1 MAKMKHNR
9 RYNKDSVK
17 RLRKR
22 LQTAQNKKPIN
33 RAYREMSSLE
43 KAIAILLDE
52 VGVEWLR
59 EHPLPY
65 IKGQWRYYDFYLPQ
79 HNLLIEVDG
88 DYWHSSQGKP
98 SWVILAAKKNDMLK
112 NWIAKKEGYRL
123 IRIREKEI
131 QENFSLVRERI
142 TEELS

>member
-1 MAKMKHNR
+1 M
-9 RYNKDSVK
+9 
-17 RLRKR
+17 
-22 LQTAQNKKPIN
+22 
-33 RAYREMSSLE
+33 
-43 KAIAILLDE
+43 
-52 VGVEWLR
+52 
-59 EHPLPY
+59 
-65 IKGQWRYYDFYLPQ
+65 
-79 HNLLIEVDG
+79 IEVDG

>member
-1 MAKMKHNR
+1 MKYNR
-9 RYNKDSVK
+9 RYNKESVK
-17 RLRKR
+17 RLKNR
-22 LQTAQNKKPIN
+22 LKTAQNKKPVN

-65 IKGQWRYYDFYLPQ
+65 TKGHWRYYDFYLPQ
-79 HNLLIEVDG
+79 HKLLIEVDG
-88 DYWHSSQGKP
+88 DYWHNSQGKP
-98 SWVILAAKKNDMLK
+98 SFVIKADKKNDMLK

-123 IRIREKEI
+123 IRIGEKEI
-131 QENFSLVRERI
+131 KENFSLVRERI

>member
-1 MAKMKHNR
+1 
-9 RYNKDSVK
+9 
-17 RLRKR
+17 
-22 LQTAQNKKPIN
+22 
-33 RAYREMSSLE
+33 MSSKGVLYIVISGPDDYQR
-43 KAIAILLDE
+43 AIEGIRMAEYQSGDGSHGVALMLQGE
-52 VGVEWLR
+52 GVEWLR

-65 IKGQWRYYDFYLPQ
+65 TKGHWRYYDFYLPQ
-79 HNLLIEVDG
+79 HKLLIEVDG
-88 DYWHSSQGKP
+88 DYWHNSQGKP
-98 SWVILAAKKNDMLK
+98 SWVIMAAKKNDMLK